1 MGNMLAKNDYSSI
14 RLMLKETQ
22 EKRREVLK
30 LRQEEARERHKD
42 VRKKVAQQVSA
53 VEANLV
59 EVDGHLAIVS
69 EIDGEKVYQN
79 VEDDT
84 LGTRLIRLDIYLD
97 MLGIDDSQQDEIL
110 KRFEIRSGVDDRIIE
125 IEGLFY
131 LDLDRYDYSN
141 IFI

>member
-1 MGNMLAKNDYSSI
+1 
-14 RLMLKETQ
+14 MLKENQ

-30 LRQEEARERHKD
+30 LRQKEVRKRHDD
-42 VRKKVAQQVSA
+42 VRKRVASQVGRIES
-53 VEANLV
+53 NLV
-59 EVDGHLAIVS
+59 EVDGHLAIVN
-69 EIDGEKVYQN
+69 EIDGKQVFKN
-79 VEDDT
+79 VEEDEV
-84 LGTRLIRLDIYLD
+84 GTRLIRLDIYLD
-97 MLGIDDSQQDEIL
+97 MLGIDDYEQDEIL

>member
-1 MGNMLAKNDYSSI
+1 
-14 RLMLKETQ
+14 MLKENQ

-30 LRQEEARERHKD
+30 LRQKEARKRHD
-42 VRKKVAQQVSA
+42 YVRKRVASQVGKVES
-53 VEANLV
+53 NLV

-69 EIDGEKVYQN
+69 EIDGEQVFKN
-79 VEDDT
+79 VEEDEV
-84 LGTRLIRLDIYLD
+84 GTRLIRLDIYLD
-97 MLGIDDSQQDEIL
+97 MLGIDDYEQDEIL

>member
-30 LRQEEARERHKD
+30 LRQEEARKRHKD
-42 VRKKVAQQVSA
+42 VRKKVAQQVST

-59 EVDGHLAIVS
+59 EVDGHLATVS
-69 EIDGEKVYQN
+69 EIDGEKVYKN
-79 VEDDT
+79 VENDA

>member
-97 MLGIDDSQQDEIL
+97 MLGIDDSHQDEIL

>member
-1 MGNMLAKNDYSSI
+1 MENKLEKNDYSSI
-14 RLMLKETQ
+14 RLMLKKTQ

-30 LRQEEARERHKD
+30 LRQVEARKRHED
-42 VRKKVAQQVSA
+42 VRKKVASQIGTVKS
-53 VEANLV
+53 NLV

-69 EIDGEKVYQN
+69 EIDGEQVFKN
-79 VEDDT
+79 VEEDEV
-84 LGTRLIRLDIYLD
+84 GTRLIRLDIYLD
-97 MLGIDDSQQDEIL
+97 MLGIDDLEQDEIL

>member
-1 MGNMLAKNDYSSI
+1 
-14 RLMLKETQ
+14 MLKKTQ
-22 EKRREVLK
+22 EKRREILK
-30 LRQEEARERHKD
+30 LRQAEARKRHED
-42 VRKKVAQQVSA
+42 VRKKVASQIGTVKS
-53 VEANLV
+53 NLV

-69 EIDGEKVYQN
+69 EIDGEQVFKN
-79 VEDDT
+79 VEEDEV
-84 LGTRLIRLDIYLD
+84 GTRLIRLDIYLD
-97 MLGIDDSQQDEIL
+97 MLGIDDLEQDEIL